1 MTAERSNDLRVHP
14 AWLPREPGWT
24 SFSAWTGNRCAPRC
38 PGRRPGQRLDLA
50 SPASPRPRAAHP
62 AGRREPS
69 MVTSRIPIPLAILG
83 VLLSAGTAGAQKTR
97 YTRQQDIKID
107 AKLSERSRPIAPK
120 DPKEQTQADQPLTA
134 DQVLAVEGLVGAIRA
149 EQEQILVDLITKTPD
164 SEVEEKS
171 DYYFRLGEL
180 YAKQQRYWRLEGT
193 RILIQADQ
201 TRNPQQKAKLK
212 ADADANSGKAKGYLI
227 EAVKTYKALTDN
239 EAFRNYPKM
248 DMALFYYGFTLQSGK
263 YMKEART
270 VYDKLLKNYPS
281 SKYVPEA
288 HLAFADYFFEI
299 GQLDD
304 AEARYKMVLKFP
316 RSSAYWYAMY
326 KLGWIDLN
334 KQKFQEALELFYQ
347 VAQSTRNDKKNE
359 ILNRAAKKDFVRAY
373 AEVGKAD
380 KAYVTFQRV
389 DQHYAFDMLEIL
401 ADLYLNQGKSDK
413 AIYVYQELMRQ
424 APTHKNVCEWQHN
437 IALAELSLVGAQP
450 SDKVKEIENLVKLW
464 NGLKGKKTLPPAEAQ
479 ECHDNAAAMS
489 SELARAYHSESA
501 RTRNP
506 ETLAYADKLYN
517 IYLRVFPDAED
528 FAETQY
534 YYAELLWSRAD
545 AEKNPR
551 LQTEEWENAA
561 LAFTDVV
568 KHGKVSAR
576 LMKES
581 AYAAVLGW
589 KNALQ
594 VDPRVK
600 EQADLDKPN
609 DTKAA
614 PLPIPEREQ
623 KMLAAF
629 DIYINYIKDPK
640 DDELVA
646 MKFLK
651 ANTYRKYNHYDE
663 AIPIFLDIIDH
674 HKQHETAE
682 FSANLLLDIYNN
694 KKDYKAMLALVDKL
708 DGDPKF
714 LEGKD
719 SLKDVLAKLKVQA
732 VRKDAEKQEQDGQF
746 VACGQRYL
754 DIYNRNPEAADNDQV
769 LYNAGVCFKK
779 GKAISAAITAFNLL
793 EKYYPN
799 SKITARGVA
808 QLGKAYGDIAFYDR
822 ASEQLEQYAK
832 KYAGEQDAYD
842 LMSEAVFFRK
852 GIGDD
857 AKAIEDTKYF
867 VKMFA
872 QKKPQEAASA
882 MFALTGVYEKQ
893 GDGDVVIKHL
903 REYIHQFGDRG
914 GADRLVV
921 AYTKIGEVLWHQSC
935 PVKEVDGSCIKVTRE
950 RAISGKRQKGRKGG
964 EQRRQCG
971 PESKIKLI
979 VVKRDDRKLREAM
992 VAFTA
997 ASREFEKRQG
1007 RTGGDEAVARHYYG
1021 MAKLADADRDF
1032 EAYLD
1037 LKFPQALN
1045 FDPRPEMKS
1054 IAAKSNKRFTDWVA
1068 QKQKVGG
1075 TAKNKYNAVFAIKDN
1090 ADSITAAARIG
1101 QISQDFSDALFTAE
1115 IPTNVRTGQYAQDA
1129 TDAYCD
1135 RLQEVA
1141 DPLEATSLEAYGTC
1155 LSKSTELGWFS
1166 DWSKLC
1172 ERELGQIRPE
1182 EYPTTSELRTEPNLV
1197 APITDIDLPTKLE

>member
-1 MTAERSNDLRVHP
+1 M
-14 AWLPREPGWT
+14 
-24 SFSAWTGNRCAPRC
+24 
-38 PGRRPGQRLDLA
+38 
-50 SPASPRPRAAHP
+50 
-62 AGRREPS
+62 
-69 MVTSRIPIPLAILG
+69 
-83 VLLSAGTAGAQKTR
+83 
-97 YTRQQDIKID
+97 
-107 AKLSERSRPIAPK
+107 
-120 DPKEQTQADQPLTA
+120 
-134 DQVLAVEGLVGAIRA
+134 
-149 EQEQILVDLITKTPD
+149 
-164 SEVEEKS
+164 
-171 DYYFRLGEL
+171 
-180 YAKQQRYWRLEGT
+180 
-193 RILIQADQ
+193 LIQSDQ
-201 TRNPQQKAKLK
+201 TKNPPQKAKLK
-212 ADADANSGKAKGYLI
+212 AEADADAGKAKEYLI
-227 EAVKTYKALTDN
+227 RAVKTYKALTDN
-239 EAFRNYPKM
+239 ESFRNYPKM

-316 RSSAYWYAMY
+316 KSSAYWYAMY

-334 KQKFQEALELFYQ
+334 KQRFQEALELFYQ

-359 ILNRAAKKDFVRAY
+359 ILNRASKKDFVRAY

-424 APTHKNVCEWQHN
+424 APTNKNVCEWQHN
-437 IALAELSLVGAQP
+437 IALAELSLNGAQP
-450 SDKVKEIENLVKLW
+450 GDKVKEIENLVKLW

-489 SELARAYHSESA
+489 SEIARAYYSESA

-614 PLPIPEREQ
+614 PQAIPEREQ

-640 DDELVA
+640 DDDLVG

-651 ANTYRKYNHYDE
+651 ANIYRHYNHYDE
-663 AIPIFLDIIDH
+663 AIPMFLDIIEH

-694 KKDYKAMLALVDKL
+694 KKDFKAMLALVDKL
-708 DGDPKF
+708 DGEPRF

-719 SLKDVLAKLKVQA
+719 TLKAVLAKLKIQA
-732 VRKDAEKQEQDGQF
+732 LRKDAEQCEADAKRSADFAKF

-754 DIYNRNPEAADNDQV
+754 DIFNRNPEAADGDQV
-769 LYNAGVCFKK
+769 LYNAGVCFKE
-779 GKAISAAITAFNLL
+779 GKAISAAILAFNKL
-793 EKYYPN
+793 EQYYPS
-799 SKITARGVA
+799 SKITARAVA
-808 QLGKAYGDIAFYDR
+808 QLGKAYGDIALYDQ
-822 ASEQLEQYAK
+822 ASDQLEQYAR
-832 KYAGEQDAYD
+832 KYAGEKDAHD
-842 LMSEAVFFRK
+842 AMSEAVFFRK

-857 AKAIEDTKYF
+857 TKAIDDTKYF
-867 VKMFA
+867 VKMFS
-872 QKKPQEAASA
+872 QKKPQEAANA
-882 MFALTGVYEKQ
+882 MFGLTGVYEKQ
-893 GDGDVVIKHL
+893 GDGDAVIKHL

-935 PVKEVDGSCIKVTRE
+935 PVKEVDGSCIKVSRE
-950 RAISGKRQKGRKGG
+950 RATSSKRQKTAHKGG
-964 EQRRQCG
+964 GQQRRQCG
-971 PESKIKLI
+971 PESKIKLT
-979 VVKRDDRKLREAM
+979 VVKRDDRKLRDALA
-992 VAFTA
+992 AFTA
-997 ASREFEKRQG
+997 ATREYDKRQG
-1007 RTGGDEAVARHYYG
+1007 KTGGDEAAARHYYG
-1021 MAKLADADRDF
+1021 LAKLADADKDF
-1032 EAYLD
+1032 E
-1037 LKFPQALN
+1037 
-1045 FDPRPEMKS
+1045 
-1054 IAAKSNKRFTDWVA
+1054 
-1068 QKQKVGG
+1068 
-1075 TAKNKYNAVFAIKDN
+1075 
-1090 ADSITAAARIG
+1090 IG
-1101 QISQDFSDALFTAE
+1101 
-1115 IPTNVRTGQYAQDA
+1115 
-1129 TDAYCD
+1129 
-1135 RLQEVA
+1135 
-1141 DPLEATSLEAYGTC
+1141 
-1155 LSKSTELGWFS
+1155 
-1166 DWSKLC
+1166 
-1172 ERELGQIRPE
+1172 
-1182 EYPTTSELRTEPNLV
+1182 
-1197 APITDIDLPTKLE
+1197 